1 MEIKHFA
8 CHPPSVVKSTEKKS
22 QTFRYDGIVNIIT
35 QLHVIKVTRISLTM
49 VASGQTKKN
58 SSWWWMPC
66 NLIKSASLTEWKIQ
80 PNRRFLFFEM
90 RKSTNFVIRGHN
102 FTWSGMWISINWV
115 ITDNKEPKSFMTTY
129 ICNEWWTS
137 ILKRGKIK
145 PLNRSPARLV
155 LPLPWKEGQSHPPL
169 ILFRVQSR
177 RLLKQDGR

>member
-1 MEIKHFA
+1 MEIKRFA

-102 FTWSGMWISINWV
+102 FTWPGMWISINWV

-129 ICNEWWTS
+129 ICNEWWIS
-137 ILKRGKIK
+137 ILKREKNQTSKSISCAACLTA
-145 PLNRSPARLV
+145 PLKRGSI
-155 LPLPWKEGQSHPPL
+155 PPSL
-169 ILFRVQSR
+169 DTLSGA
-177 RLLKQDGR
+177 K